1 MVKGPIDP
9 AQGGRGEA
17 EEKFGN
23 MKYMYACGIRSG
35 ELGATLRPQLSSGL
49 SPCFLN
55 LMSATFLQQFFEAL
69 LMITD
74 MDL

>member
-1 MVKGPIDP
+1 MGD
-9 AQGGRGEA
+9 GGF

-23 MKYMYACGIRSG
+23 MKYMYARGIQSG

-49 SPCFLN
+49 YTVSPCFLN